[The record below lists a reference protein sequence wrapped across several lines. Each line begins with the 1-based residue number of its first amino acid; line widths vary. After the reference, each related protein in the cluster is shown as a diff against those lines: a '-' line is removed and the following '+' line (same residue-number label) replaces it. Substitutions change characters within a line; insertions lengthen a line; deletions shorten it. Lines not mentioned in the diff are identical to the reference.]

1 MTRMAKEQ
9 GGLTQIN
16 NDDFHTCMFTCFL
29 SQEEP
34 KRVHQALKDP
44 SWIEAMQE
52 ELLQFKM
59 QKEEGIDYAEVFA
72 PVARIEAIRG
82 KIYQTLFIKIV
93 WYSTHHVAL
102 KKSWLVQKQTAI
114 GKDESNPFIVDVD
127 EEDGIE
133 VSAVDLKLL
142 LSGNFNAVSLKL
154 LLFGLTIDAANL
166 LLLGHKI
173 FAELT
178 RMGYEK
184 PSTKLTFYKAFF
196 SAQWVGKGFS
206 GVDIP
211 LFAGMLVPQQ
221 AQDVEAAVE
230 DEYVVNEVFDEPT
243 SLSPT
248 PATLPPPPQQEHI
261 PSPP

>member
-1 MTRMAKEQ
+1 FEDPDYPYKVYKVIKELY
-9 GGLTQIN
+9 GL
-16 NDDFHTCMFTCFL
+16 
-29 SQEEP
+29 
-34 KRVHQALKDP
+34 HQAPRAWYETL
-44 SWIEAMQE
+44 ANY
-52 ELLQFKM
+52 LLENGFQ
-59 QKEEGIDYAEVFA
+59 
-72 PVARIEAIRG
+72 RG

-114 GKDESNPFIVDVD
+114 VD

-142 LSGNFNAVSLKL
+142 LSGNFNVVSLKL

-166 LLLGHKI
+166 LLLGHKQFWTSVSIKKSNDVVRLQALIDRKKI

-196 SAQWVGKGFS
+196 LAQWKVGKGFL
-206 GVDIP
+206 GVDTP

-230 DEYVVNEVFDEPT
+230 DEYIVNEVFDEPT